1 MHPTPAALTG
11 PHLVIRRTD
20 HGWRVG
26 DDPAHTEPE
35 LTSAM
40 VLADLLGG
48 RDGSAGRPATADP
61 RPDGE
66 ADRLRAAVRQ
76 LEYALSSRVVIEQ
89 AIGVLAERGS
99 WSPREAFERLRRSA
113 RSRGRRVQDL
123 AREVVASAGDLSVR
137 LPPELPARR

>member
-1 MHPTPAALTG
+1 MPAATTG
-11 PHLVIRRTD
+11 PNLVIRRTD

-26 DDPAHTEPE
+26 DDPAHTESD

-48 RDGSAGRPATADP
+48 RDGSAGRPATAEP
-61 RPDGE
+61 PVGE

-76 LEYALSSRVVIEQ
+76 LEYALASRVVIEQ

-113 RSRGRRVQDL
+113 RGRGRRVQDL
-123 AREVVASAGDLSVR
+123 AREVVASVGDLTVR